1 MYYKVIVQKKNRL
14 DKYYPALISAS
25 ATDAYQAIP
34 TADIKIVTNSRAG
47 TRGYVSPIATD
58 DHIRLQVAI
67 TYNPTQKKVWTD
79 IFQGTVQEIESVY
92 GASNVS
98 NLHCVG
104 YLDEARWTM
113 VDNALDITTLYD
125 AVDIFSWVLNTQAYK
140 RYLTFSDV
148 YLTRGIT
155 FSTYNTSVNQAFFA
169 DILSDM
175 EEYSGFRYR
184 ASAVPIYDA
193 KHNLSTVYLSWK
205 PLSTVVTDKYKII
218 EGTSRY
224 ISSEFSV
231 TIEDLITYIKIIGE
245 STVNGIWSQDA
256 DAAAITRYGKR
267 SRIDTRNWITNSDQ
281 CFKAAHACL
290 EEGKIPIIAGTAT
303 IIGTPYAKVGDLV
316 YCKSPSQEIERVPVD
331 TNMTVYR
338 VTHNITETGYTTSL
352 DLGKIKK
359 TAYDYI
365 GYIAKTTK
373 VNKKNICRR

>member
-1 MYYKVIVQKKNRL
+1 VYYKVIVQKKNRL

-267 SRIDTRNWITNSDQ
+267 SRIDIWLSLLVIDS
-281 CFKAAHACL
+281 L
-290 EEGKIPIIAGTAT
+290 KIV
-303 IIGTPYAKVGDLV
+303 KL
-316 YCKSPSQEIERVPVD
+316 
-331 TNMTVYR
+331 
-338 VTHNITETGYTTSL
+338 
-352 DLGKIKK
+352 
-359 TAYDYI
+359 
-365 GYIAKTTK
+365 
-373 VNKKNICRR
+373 